1 MNLNKNSKLK
11 EKVDSR
17 KKISLLY
24 DNNII
29 QRFNLYLRKKKN
41 ISLANKMFGSGQI
54 SEYDYHSYLK
64 KISKENFLNKKKVEF
79 LEEILFETEDCT
91 LSSVFENGTIRYC
104 INQYGMKDYYDSL
117 EKAVE
122 NFVRISL

>member
-1 MNLNKNSKLK
+1 MKLNESR
-11 EKVDSR
+11 KVKGKVNDK

-24 DNNII
+24 DRNII
-29 QRFNLYLRKKKN
+29 QRFNLYLKKKRN
-41 ISLANKMFGSGQI
+41 ISLVNKMFGSGQI

-64 KISKENFLNKKKVEF
+64 KISKENALNKKNVEF
-79 LEEILFETEDCT
+79 LEEVLFSTEDCT

-104 INQYGMKDYYDSL
+104 LNQYGMKDYYDSL
-117 EKAVE
+117 EKAIE